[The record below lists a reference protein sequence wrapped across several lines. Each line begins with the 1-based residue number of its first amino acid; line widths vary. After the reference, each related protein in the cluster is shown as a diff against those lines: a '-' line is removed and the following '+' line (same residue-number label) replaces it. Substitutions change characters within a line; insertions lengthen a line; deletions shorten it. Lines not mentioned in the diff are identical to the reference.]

1 MLCVRRAV
9 DNASILNIYCYPVKS
24 MMGEALSEADIGEAG
39 ITGDRGWA
47 VRDEKLGGI
56 RGGKK
61 IPQLMT
67 LTAQSG
73 STAPLIT
80 APDGESASA
89 SSEGIN
95 GWLSDKLN
103 HPVTLWPLLPADQL
117 GHYRRG
123 APDTEDFEQEL
134 RAVFGRLPEEPLP
147 DLTGFEELLEF
158 ESPPGTYFDAFPISI
173 MSQQSLAT
181 MNQLDGESKFDV
193 RRFRPNLLV
202 DIPDTDHPFPE
213 QAWVGRMLS
222 IGSVKLKIDM
232 ACPRCSMTTHG
243 FDDLPRDTEIMR
255 KLVANSE
262 GNLGIYASVVTP
274 GAVKPGDRIDISHT
288 LTKRET
294 NTKQLQDWRHSYQHT
309 RSLLETGMDRGGS

>member
-1 MLCVRRAV
+1 MT
-9 DNASILNIYCYPVKS
+9 NASILNIYRYPVKS
-24 MMGEALSEADIGEAG
+24 MMGETLSEADIGEAG
-39 ITGDRGWA
+39 IPGDRGWA
-47 VRDEKLGGI
+47 VRDEKRGGI

-80 APDGESASA
+80 APDGDSASA
-89 SSEGIN
+89 STEGIN
-95 GWLSDKLN
+95 EWLSDKLN

-117 GHYRRG
+117 DHYRRG

-181 MNQLDGESKFDV
+181 MNQLEGESRFDV

-202 DIPDTDHPFPE
+202 DIPDTNHPFPE
-213 QAWVGRMLS
+213 QAWVGKTVSL
-222 IGSVKLKIDM
+222 GSVQLKIDM
-232 ACPRCSMTTHG
+232 TCPRCSMTTHG

-255 KLVANSE
+255 KLVNHSD
-262 GNLGIYASVVTP
+262 GNLGIYASVQRR
-274 GAVKPGDRIDISHT
+274 GQISVNDHI
-288 LTKRET
+288 EI
-294 NTKQLQDWRHSYQHT
+294 SE
-309 RSLLETGMDRGGS
+309 S

>member
-1 MLCVRRAV
+1 MG
-9 DNASILNIYCYPVKS
+9 NASVLNIYRYPVKS
-24 MMGEALSEADIGEAG
+24 MMGETLNEADIGEAG
-39 ITGDRGWA
+39 IFGDRSWA
-47 VRDEKLGGI
+47 VRDEKRGGI

-67 LTAQSG
+67 LAAQSG
-73 STAPLIT
+73 TTAPLIT
-80 APDGESASA
+80 APDGDSASA

-95 GWLSDKLN
+95 EWLSDKLN

-117 GHYRRG
+117 NHYRRG

-134 RAVFGRLPEEPLP
+134 RTVFGRLPEEPLP

-158 ESPPGTYFDAFPISI
+158 ESPPGTYFDAFSLSI

-181 MNQLDGESKFDV
+181 MNQLDGESLFDA

-213 QAWVGRMLS
+213 QAWVGKTLS
-222 IGSVKLKIDM
+222 IGSVKLKIETT
-232 ACPRCSMTTHG
+232 CPRCSMTTHG
-243 FDDLPRDTEIMR
+243 FADLPQDTHIMR

-262 GNLGIYASVVTP
+262 GNLGIYASVLQAGTVSF
-274 GAVKPGDRIDISHT
+274 GDSVC
-288 LTKRET
+288 EV
-294 NTKQLQDWRHSYQHT
+294 
-309 RSLLETGMDRGGS
+309 

>member
-1 MLCVRRAV
+1 
-9 DNASILNIYCYPVKS
+9 

-47 VRDEKLGGI
+47 VRDEKRGGI
-56 RGGKK
+56 RGAKK

-80 APDGESASA
+80 TPDGESASA

-117 GHYRRG
+117 NHYRRG

-173 MSQQSLAT
+173 TSQQSLAT
-181 MNQLDGESKFDV
+181 MNQLDGGSKFDV

-222 IGSVKLKIDM
+222 IGSVKLKIEM
-232 ACPRCSMTTHG
+232 TCPRCSMTTHG

-274 GAVKPGDRIDISHT
+274 GAVKPGDRIDIA
-288 LTKRET
+288 
-294 NTKQLQDWRHSYQHT
+294 QA
-309 RSLLETGMDRGGS
+309 